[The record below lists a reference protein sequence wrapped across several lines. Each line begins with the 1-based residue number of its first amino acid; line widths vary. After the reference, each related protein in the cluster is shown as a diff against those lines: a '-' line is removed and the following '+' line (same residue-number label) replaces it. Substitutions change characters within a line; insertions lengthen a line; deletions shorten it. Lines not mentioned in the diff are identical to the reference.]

1 MGSLRIICADQ
12 GREHSTKSWVSFS
25 VDSLTA
31 YGTLGNF
38 INFSGSH
45 HPHLQSEGVESDYLC
60 GPFAVK
66 YFYDAKSFQLMQKE
80 PLKLHSVL

>member
-1 MGSLRIICADQ
+1 MGSLKIIYADQ

-25 VDSLTA
+25 VDSLAA

-45 HPHLQSEGVESDYLC
+45 FPHLQSEGVELDYLHSS
-60 GPFAVK
+60 FAFK
-66 YFYDAKSFQLMQKE
+66 YFMM
-80 PLKLHSVL
+80 PNHSN